1 MPDWMA
7 GENHRDVIKAITSK
21 VIEVRKDRGHDPA
34 MMKVPSVSFPDLL
47 RQWRGRRRLS
57 QLALAAEAGLSQ
69 RHLSFLE
76 CGKAQPSREMVSR
89 LADQLALALR
99 ERNAMLVAAGF
110 SPEAGERGADHPD
123 LAAAMEVV
131 GRILD
136 GHAPH
141 PALAVDR
148 SWNLVRTNAPAL
160 ALLAGIAP
168 HLLEPP
174 VNVLKVSLHP
184 DGLAP
189 RIRNYREW
197 RAHLLERLGRQ
208 ADLSGDA
215 QIAALVEELGAYP
228 VPRSAKPQPVAGRD
242 RHAGIAVPL
251 ELLAGETVLSFLSTT
266 TVFGTALDIFL
277 SELTIECF
285 FPADAATA
293 AAMTAPAA
301 SPAEK
306 SPAG

>member
-1 MPDWMA
+1 M
-7 GENHRDVIKAITSK
+7 ITT
-21 VIEVRKDRGHDPA
+21 
-34 MMKVPSVSFPDLL
+34 PSASFPDLL
-47 RQWRGRRRLS
+47 RQWRSRRRLS

-76 CGKAQPSREMVSR
+76 CGKAQPSREMVLR
-89 LADQLALALR
+89 LTDQLALPPR
-99 ERNAMLVAAGF
+99 ERNTLLVAAGF
-110 SPEAGERGADHPD
+110 SPQTQERAPDHPD

-136 GHAPH
+136 GHSPH

-148 SWNLVRTNAPAL
+148 NWNLVRANAPAL
-160 ALLAGIAP
+160 ALLTGIAP

-184 DGLAP
+184 EGLAP
-189 RIRNYREW
+189 RIRKYREW

-208 ADLSGDA
+208 ADLSGDT
-215 QIAALVEELGAYP
+215 QIAALVEELGGYP
-228 VPRSAKPQPVAGRD
+228 VPASAKAQPVAGRD

-251 ELLAGETVLSFLSTT
+251 ELLAGDTVLSFLSTT

-285 FPADAATA
+285 FPANEATA
-293 AAMTAPAA
+293 AAMADLSAGL
-301 SPAEK
+301 AEK

>member
-7 GENHRDVIKAITSK
+7 GEKHRHVIKAITSK

-34 MMKVPSVSFPDLL
+34 MMKVLSASFPDLL

-89 LADQLALALR
+89 LADQLALPLR

-123 LAAAMEVV
+123 LAAAMQVV

-148 SWNLVRTNAPAL
+148 NRNLVCANAPAL
-160 ALLAGIAP
+160 ALLDGIAP

-208 ADLSGDA
+208 ADMSGDA
-215 QIAALVEELGAYP
+215 EIAALVEELGAYP

-293 AAMTAPAA
+293 AAMAAPAA

>member
-1 MPDWMA
+1 M
-7 GENHRDVIKAITSK
+7 ITTLS
-21 VIEVRKDRGHDPA
+21 A
-34 MMKVPSVSFPDLL
+34 SFPELL
-47 RQWRGRRRLS
+47 RQWRSRRRLS

-76 CGKAQPSREMVSR
+76 CGKAQPSREMVLR
-89 LADQLALALR
+89 LTDQLALPPR
-99 ERNAMLVAAGF
+99 ERNTLLVAAGF
-110 SPEAGERGADHPD
+110 SPQTQERAPDHPD

-136 GHAPH
+136 GHSPH

-148 SWNLVRTNAPAL
+148 NWNLVRANAPAL
-160 ALLAGIAP
+160 ALLTGIAP

-184 DGLAP
+184 EGLAP

-208 ADLSGDA
+208 ADLSGDT
-215 QIAALVEELGAYP
+215 QIAALVEELGGYP
-228 VPRSAKPQPVAGRD
+228 VPASAKAQPVAGRD

-251 ELLAGETVLSFLSTT
+251 ELLAGDTVLSFLSTT

-285 FPADAATA
+285 FPANEATA
-293 AAMTAPAA
+293 AAMADLSAGL
-301 SPAEK
+301 AEK

>member
-1 MPDWMA
+1 MRR
-7 GENHRDVIKAITSK
+7 ENQHEVIEAITSK
-21 VIEVRKDRGHDPA
+21 VIEVRKDRGHDQT
-34 MMKVPSVSFPDLL
+34 MMKMPSASFPDLL

-89 LADQLALALR
+89 LADQLALPLR

-110 SPEAGERGADHPD
+110 SPQTQERAPDHPD

-136 GHAPH
+136 GHAPR

-148 SWNLVRTNAPAL
+148 NWNLILANAPAL
-160 ALLAGIAP
+160 ALLTGIAP
-168 HLLEPP
+168 HLLAPP

-208 ADLSGDA
+208 AEMSGDA
-215 QIAALVEELGAYP
+215 EITALVEELGAYP
-228 VPRSAKPQPVAGRD
+228 VPTGAKPQPVTGRD

-251 ELLAGETVLSFLSTT
+251 ELLVGDTVLSFLSTT

-285 FPADAATA
+285 FPADEATA
-293 AAMTAPAA
+293 AAMAAPAA
-301 SPAEK
+301 SSAEK

>member
-1 MPDWMA
+1 M
-7 GENHRDVIKAITSK
+7 ITT
-21 VIEVRKDRGHDPA
+21 
-34 MMKVPSVSFPDLL
+34 PSASFPDLL

-76 CGKAQPSREMVSR
+76 CGKAQPSREMVLR
-89 LADQLALALR
+89 LADQLALPPRDRGTL
-99 ERNAMLVAAGF
+99 LVAAGF
-110 SPEAGERGADHPD
+110 WPQMPERAPDHPD

-148 SWNLVRTNAPAL
+148 NWNLIRANAPAL
-160 ALLAGIAP
+160 ALLTGIAP

-184 DGLAP
+184 EGLAP

-215 QIAALVEELGAYP
+215 GIAALVEELGSYP
-228 VPRSAKPQPVAGRD
+228 VPTSAKAQPVNGRD

-251 ELLAGETVLSFLSTT
+251 ELLAGDTVLSFLSTT

-277 SELTIECF
+277 SELVIESF
-285 FPADAATA
+285 FPADEATA
-293 AAMTAPAA
+293 AAMAHLGAGLADRP
-301 SPAEK
+301 
-306 SPAG
+306 PAG

>member
-1 MPDWMA
+1 MPGWMPR
-7 GENHRDVIKAITSK
+7 ENHRQVIKAITSQ
-21 VIEVRKDRGHDPA
+21 VIEARKNAGHHA
-34 MMKVPSVSFPDLL
+34 GMMTIRSTFPDLL

-76 CGKAQPSREMVSR
+76 CGKAQPSREMALR
-89 LADQLALALR
+89 LADQLALPPR
-99 ERNAMLVAAGF
+99 ERNALLAAAGF
-110 SPEAGERGADHPD
+110 SPQTQERAADHPD

-148 SWNLVRTNAPAL
+148 NWNLVRANAPAL
-160 ALLAGIAP
+160 ALLEGVAP
-168 HLLEPP
+168 HLLAPP
-174 VNVLKVSLHP
+174 VNVLRVSLHP

-197 RAHLLERLGRQ
+197 RAHLLERLGQQ
-208 ADLSGDA
+208 ADMSGDA
-215 QIAALVEELGAYP
+215 EIAALVEELGAYP
-228 VPRSAKPQPVAGRD
+228 VPTGAKAQPVCGHD

-277 SELTIECF
+277 SELVIESF

-293 AAMTAPAA
+293 AAMTALSA
-301 SPAEK
+301 SLADEA
-306 SPAG
+306 PAG